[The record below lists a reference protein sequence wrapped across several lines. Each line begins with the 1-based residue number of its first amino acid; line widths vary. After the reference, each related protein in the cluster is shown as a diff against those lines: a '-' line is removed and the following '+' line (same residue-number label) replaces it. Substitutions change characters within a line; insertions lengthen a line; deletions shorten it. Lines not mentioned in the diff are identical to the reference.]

1 MIVLTLV
8 GLVAVAG
15 LLPAGVLAQA
25 EPVPTPET
33 EPGETPT
40 AEADADSDSDADDAD
55 VDAPEIEVE
64 YDEGVITVEDDAG
77 PVSNVTVT
85 VTAENETYTGTYT
98 TDENGTV
105 VLPVGDA
112 ASNESLTIATT
123 VDGVIIE
130 ETVVVDE
137 DREFVV
143 GGEGSDADDAA
154 PVERIP
160 FGQRVSMFVDS
171 LLGGSSGNG
180 SIGQA
185 ISEFVRANNPSSDR
199 GNAGEAGVDGRE
211 RAANA
216 TQNGTDTRANAP
228 DRPNTS
234 GGDRSPPSKT
244 PSNTVTDGADESDA
258 DEKKDRQRGNGR
270 GNDAPRPLR

>member
-40 AEADADSDSDADDAD
+40 ADADGDSDAGDAD
-55 VDAPEIEVE
+55 TDAPEIEVE
-64 YDEGVITVEDDAG
+64 YDEGVITVEDDSG

-105 VLPVGDA
+105 VLPVDDA

-123 VDGVIIE
+123 VDGVVVE
-130 ETVVVDE
+130 ETVAVGE
-137 DREFVV
+137 EREFVV
-143 GGEGSDADDAA
+143 SGADSNAGDAA

-171 LLGGSSGNG
+171 LLGGSNGNG

-185 ISEFVRANNPSSDR
+185 ISEFVRANNPSADR